1 VHRQQLSA
9 DAVVLFLFG
18 ALPLSGIYSMIIAD
32 NTVALLAYTLTN
44 PDGEVLDKSTRD
56 EPFAYL
62 HGTGGIIPGL
72 ERKLEGK
79 APDDR
84 FTITIEPV
92 DAYGDRDESL
102 VSTVG
107 KDLFDDSVELE
118 PGMTF
123 IGESDQGSHSVVVT
137 EVVDDT
143 VTIDANPPLAGVQL
157 TFEVQVLE
165 VREAS
170 PEEIEHGHVHGA
182 GGHQH

>member
-1 VHRQQLSA
+1 
-9 DAVVLFLFG
+9 
-18 ALPLSGIYSMIIAD
+18 MIIAD

-44 PDGEVLDKSTRD
+44 PDGEVLDKSTQD

-72 ERKLEGK
+72 ERELDGK
-79 APDDR
+79 TGGDS
-84 FTITIEPV
+84 FTVTIEPA

-102 VSTVG
+102 VSTVS

-137 EVVDDT
+137 EVADDT
-143 VTIDANPPLAGVQL
+143 VTIDANPPLAGIQL
-157 TFEVQVLE
+157 SFEVEVLE

-170 PEEIEHGHVHGA
+170 AEELEHGHVHGA

>member
-1 VHRQQLSA
+1 
-9 DAVVLFLFG
+9 
-18 ALPLSGIYSMIIAD
+18 MIIAD

-72 ERKLEGK
+72 ERELDGKTEG
-79 APDDR
+79 DS
-84 FTITIEPV
+84 FTVTIEPV
-92 DAYGDRDESL
+92 DAYGDRDENL
-102 VSTVG
+102 VSTVS
-107 KDLFDDSVELE
+107 KDMFDDSVELE

-137 EVVDDT
+137 EVGDDS
-143 VTIDANPPLAGVQL
+143 VTIDANPPLAGIQL
-157 TFEVQVLE
+157 TFEVEVLE

-170 PEEIEHGHVHGA
+170 SEELEHGHVHGA